1 MSTNAHPTRHD
12 PDCERFEAQLG
23 PWLERDLDAASH
35 AWMTRHRAS
44 CSECA
49 ALVGELE
56 SIMTQASALP
66 GMSPSRDLWAGI
78 ESRLE
83 AAVIPLPTRTTVAA
97 RRTIS
102 VRRFAIAAAAL
113 VAVTSGITWQLAT
126 RANGTASTTV
136 ATGDTGTSTAA
147 IAQNTPDGDSRVVD
161 NPAPLAQATSQ
172 LAVGSPTAAPTRQ
185 VRIVPVSADQDPD
198 AADATYER
206 EITVLRRIVDER
218 FAELDTTTVR
228 ELRRNLDIIDR
239 AIADSKDL
247 LARDPRSGLLAS
259 QLDRALK
266 AKLDLLRR
274 VALL

>member
-1 MSTNAHPTRHD
+1 MSTNAQTTRHD

-23 PWLERDLDAASH
+23 PWLERDLDAVSH

-49 ALVGELE
+49 ALVAELE

-66 GMSPSRDLWAGI
+66 GITPPRDLWNGI

-83 AAVIPLPTRTTVAA
+83 APVIPLPTRTTVAA

-113 VAVTSGITWQLAT
+113 VAVTSGVTWQLAT
-126 RANGTASTTV
+126 RANRGASTTV
-136 ATGDTGTSTAA
+136 ATGDTGTSTTAL
-147 IAQNTPDGDSRVVD
+147 AQTTDSGMAD
-161 NPAPLAQATSQ
+161 NPAPLSQATSQ
-172 LAVGSPTAAPTRQ
+172 LAVGTPTALPARQ
-185 VRIVPVSADQDPD
+185 TRIVPVSIDEDPD
-198 AADATYER
+198 GADATYER

-239 AIADSKDL
+239 AIADSRDL
-247 LARDPRSGLLAS
+247 LSRDPRSGLLAS

>member
-1 MSTNAHPTRHD
+1 MSTNVQTTRHD

-44 CSECA
+44 CHDCA
-49 ALVGELE
+49 ALVSELE

-66 GMSPSRDLWAGI
+66 GIAPSRDLWSGI

-83 AAVIPLPTRTTVAA
+83 AAVIPLPTRTIAAA

-126 RANGTASTTV
+126 RANRGASAIV
-136 ATGDTGTSTAA
+136 ASGDTGTSTNALA
-147 IAQNTPDGDSRVVD
+147 PNTTDSVTD
-161 NPAPLAQATSQ
+161 NPAPLPQATSQ
-172 LAVGSPTAAPTRQ
+172 IAVGTPSATPTRAA
-185 VRIVPVSADQDPD
+185 RIVPVSAAEDPD

>member
-1 MSTNAHPTRHD
+1 MSTNAQTTRHD

-49 ALVGELE
+49 ALVAELE

-66 GMSPSRDLWAGI
+66 GMTPPRDLWSGI
-78 ESRLE
+78 EARLE
-83 AAVIPLPTRTTVAA
+83 APVIPLPTRTTVAA

-102 VRRFAIAAAAL
+102 VRRFAVAAAAL
-113 VAVTSGITWQLAT
+113 VAVTSGVTWQLAT
-126 RANGTASTTV
+126 RANRGTSSTV
-136 ATGDTGTSTAA
+136 ATSNAGTSTSA
-147 IAQNTPDGDSRVVD
+147 IAQNTPDSITD
-161 NPAPLAQATSQ
+161 NPAPLPQATSE
-172 LAVGSPTAAPTRQ
+172 LAVGTTNALPSRPAR
-185 VRIVPVSADQDPD
+185 VVPVSADQDPD